1 MLRGIA
7 VLPQRFP
14 LFSAYFLIMAL
25 SVVLSGCVGLLVP
38 PCGYMAPDGDAALDE
53 RAWSVAMPE
62 NAPSISQGFS
72 PDSVPEDA
80 ETRGAELD
88 KNPDHEG
95 IDIIAAAGT
104 PVLAAAP
111 GTVIGSFFDPLY
123 GNQVKIDHGRDEK
136 GRAVQS
142 RYLHLR
148 QRMVRKN
155 DRVSR
160 GTQIGTLGRSGITAA
175 GIAHLHF
182 EVLRADIAGDRRM
195 LPKNPHIFW
204 ANGPGAVTCFFPGNP
219 WGEHFFF
226 TTYPVPCREKR
237 DMRCNGDGS
246 ERSFS
251 VSFSCPG
258 KENLF

>member
-7 VLPQRFP
+7 VLPQRLR

-25 SVVLSGCVGLLVP
+25 SMVGSGCVGLLVP
-38 PCGYMAPDGDAALDE
+38 PCGYVAPDGDVAPEE
-53 RAWSVAMPE
+53 RAWSVVMPE

-72 PDSVPEDA
+72 PDIGPEGA
-80 ETRGAELD
+80 ETRTAEPD

-95 IDIIAAAGT
+95 IDIIATAGT

-111 GTVIGSFFDPLY
+111 GTVISSFFDPLY
-123 GNQVKIDHGRDEK
+123 GSQVKIDHGQDEK

-142 RYLHLR
+142 RYLHL
-148 QRMVRKN
+148 QKRMVRKN
-155 DRVSR
+155 DPVSR

-182 EVLRADIAGDRRM
+182 EVWRADIAEEGRL

-204 ANGPGAVTCFFPGNP
+204 ADGPGAVTCFLPEKSWP
-219 WGEHFFF
+219 KHFFF
-226 TTYPVPCREKR
+226 TTYPVPCREKSHR
-237 DMRCNGDGS
+237 R
-246 ERSFS
+246 
-251 VSFSCPG
+251 
-258 KENLF
+258 